1 MNKVLFA
8 LSILITTSLFAVMG
22 NAALIH
28 GTIYDTSLTR
38 IDGSVVGINTRP
50 EQRLVAIDGKY
61 AFNVPK
67 GNYIIRASYLTEDLT
82 NLKTIE
88 NITIDNDGDFVLD
101 LFLLPELDEINE
113 TDIDI
118 DPDSFN
124 NDNNTKFIIL
134 IVILSVIGIS
144 VVLYVLLPKRF
155 AEEKHPESDEDHD
168 SRKEEHL
175 NNKKETYLDE
185 DAEKVIEILKKENG
199 RMNQK
204 DLRKMFAMSEAKMS
218 LLISELEAKEKVE
231 KIKKGR
237 GNIIILKK

>member
-38 IDGSVVGINTRP
+38 IDGSVVEINTRP
-50 EQRLVAIDGKY
+50 EQRLIAIDGKY

-67 GNYIIRASYLTEDLT
+67 GNYIIRVSYLTEDLT

-113 TDIDI
+113 TDID
-118 DPDSFN
+118 PDSFN

-144 VVLYVLLPKRF
+144 
-155 AEEKHPESDEDHD
+155 
-168 SRKEEHL
+168 
-175 NNKKETYLDE
+175 
-185 DAEKVIEILKKENG
+185 
-199 RMNQK
+199 
-204 DLRKMFAMSEAKMS
+204 
-218 LLISELEAKEKVE
+218 
-231 KIKKGR
+231 
-237 GNIIILKK
+237 